1 MRGPIRCVTP
11 HYLVDLTQLEV
22 AVIEFISLPDN
33 ANRTVLL
40 NGQCALHLLGLP
52 ALHLR
57 VHHVFRG
64 LRAHFLD
71 GFSDGLSSLLNI
83 FLKGEAVILH
93 DLHLHES
100 IGAQFAQQV
109 PKHAL
114 AIDSETQL

>member
-1 MRGPIRCVTP
+1 
-11 HYLVDLTQLEV
+11 
-22 AVIEFISLPDN
+22 
-33 ANRTVLL
+33 
-40 NGQCALHLLGLP
+40 
-52 ALHLR
+52 
-57 VHHVFRG
+57 
-64 LRAHFLD
+64 
-71 GFSDGLSSLLNI
+71 LLNI